1 MTPFGPAKK
10 CERNRTQL
18 ITVREYVVE
27 SALNG
32 VEKNSQTLGTFWKW
46 MDGLEKLD
54 FFKEGCTQIYQY
66 ASLAFF
72 SIQTACDGCF
82 FFFFC
87 GDSCGSRM
95 NGFTLISWS
104 RSQVKKNFFFKWAR
118 WDVKSDILL
127 KHACTE
133 SFVFSKKPC
142 KVLEFDVLRSV
153 LNNCTDYIKYLWN
166 NRETLATEQN
176 HINTS
181 AILMLIFIKN
191 RHETVILAVF
201 FTFFRVCLEKK

>member
-82 FFFFC
+82 FFCVETAAALEWMASPWFL
-87 GDSCGSRM
+87 DL
-95 NGFTLISWS
+95 T
-104 RSQVKKNFFFKWAR
+104 RSQVKKIFKKWAR

-181 AILMLIFIKN
+181 AILMPIFIKN